1 MFKAGIIGYGTLGKT
16 IAELIEAGH
25 AGNVE
30 LKSVLVRSTKSSE
43 HADKQAFT
51 LTSDEDEF
59 FNGDLD
65 IIIESAGHQ
74 ALHMFGKKVLAN
86 GSHLVVLSVGALGDT
101 GFYEKLQAAAKQ
113 HDRQIFVPSAAIAGL
128 DRIAAGA
135 LGEIEDITLITRK
148 HPRSWKGT
156 FAEEKVDLNM
166 LTEPFCIY
174 EGNARE
180 SSRLFPQ
187 SVNVSAALSLAGI
200 GFENTKV
207 KVYADP
213 TIQSNTHTI
222 KAKGYFGEV
231 EISVSNVPYEENPKS
246 SPIVA
251 MSVAKVLNNLTSP
264 FVIGI

>member
-1 MFKAGIIGYGTLGKT
+1 MLKAGIIGFGTLGKT
-16 IAELIEAGH
+16 IAELIETGH
-25 AGNVE
+25 AGNVM
-30 LKSVLVRSTKSSE
+30 LKSVLVRSNKHAD
-43 HADKQAFT
+43 HADKQSLA
-51 LTSDEDEF
+51 LTSDEDDF

-65 IIIESAGHQ
+65 IIIEAAGHE
-74 ALHMFGKKVLAN
+74 ALHLYGEKVLAN
-86 GSHLVVLSVGALGDT
+86 GSHLVVLSVGALGDAC
-101 GFYEKLQAAAKQ
+101 FYEKLQDVAMQ
-113 HDRQIFVPSAAIAGL
+113 QNRQIFIPSAAIAGL

-156 FAEEKVDLNM
+156 IAEEKVDLHM

-213 TIQSNTHTI
+213 TIRTNTHTI

-251 MSVAKVLNNLTSP
+251 MSVAKVLKNLTSP
-264 FVIGI
+264 FVIGV

>member
-51 LTSDEDEF
+51 ITSDEDEF

-74 ALHMFGKKVLAN
+74 ALHMFGEKVLAN

-113 HDRQIFVPSAAIAGL
+113 HGRQIFVPSAAIAGL

-135 LGEIEDITLITRK
+135 LGEIEDIILITRK

-156 FAEEKVDLNM
+156 IAEEKVDLNM

-251 MSVAKVLNNLTSP
+251 MSVAKVLKNLTSP